1 MTRWSATD
9 KRKGMRRI
17 ASWPLC
23 LVVILLFGGIVH
35 AQSRLSIRAASATP
49 VDGWQKMQVEH
60 SDRFVWVAPTAAITE
75 SDIEKAQPDVRADG
89 DTLSSQMPV

>member
-1 MTRWSATD
+1 MH
-9 KRKGMRRI
+9 RI
-17 ASWPLC
+17 ASWALC
-23 LVVILLFGGIVH
+23 LVFIVLLGGIVH

-49 VDGWQKMQVEH
+49 VDGWQRMQVEH